1 MNYLFEIGTE
11 EVPARFLQSLIND
24 LVENVT
30 KRLAGIT
37 YTEIETFVTYRR
49 LAFIIKEISAEQA
62 SKDEEIKG
70 PPEKVAFNVD
80 GSYTKAGEGFLKKFG
95 ATEGVVRDGYMYVRV
110 FEKGKRTEEVLG
122 QIIIEALSVLY
133 LPVAMRWGIEKQKF
147 YRPVHWMVSLLDDRI
162 LPLEFAGIRAANI
175 SRGHR
180 SLSVGADIEGEEL
193 VVDLSENYENILMN
207 NKVIASFNKRKKA
220 ISDFLCK
227 VTSGVVLDDVL
238 LDEVTGLV
246 EFPTILQG
254 EYEDDFLTIP
264 DKILIT
270 SMKKHQKYFPVIDK
284 EKLTN
289 RFLIIADNVNH
300 KNSKNIIA
308 GNQKV
313 LRARLCDAKF
323 FFEEDIKYDFEHFN
337 EKLKT
342 ITFQQK
348 LGSIYDKVERNI
360 AVTEFIC
367 NKLGLQVKQ
376 KETALMVSK
385 YGKAD
390 LSTGMVC
397 EFTELQGYVGKQ
409 YALKWN
415 VDKEVADGIYE
426 HYLPSFA
433 GDVLPSSLVSCI
445 ASVADKLETIVG
457 QFVIGKI
464 PSGSQDPFGLRR
476 QANGI
481 VRIFYETDYLTFPIN
496 ELIEATLGL
505 YKTFEIPKE
514 NIDKLYDFFNQR
526 IEQYLKEQNV
536 ANDVIQA
543 IKTLDIV
550 LLKKRLDFIGN
561 FSVSNKR
568 KDILES
574 IVRVLNITKDA
585 TLTEL
590 KVVDPFLFEDSSERV
605 LFDTFKSL
613 TKNDKVW
620 DGHLFLEWITLAD
633 AISDFF
639 EAVMVMVEDEKIK
652 NNRLS
657 LLCNMKAYFEQFGDM
672 KLLAQ

>member
-37 YTEIETFVTYRR
+37 YKEIETFVTYRR

-70 PPEKVAFNVD
+70 PPEKVAFNAD
-80 GSYTKAGEGFLKKFG
+80 GSYSKAGEGFLKKFG

-110 FEKGKRTEEVLG
+110 FEKGKLTEEVLG
-122 QIIIEALSVLY
+122 QIIVESLSSLY
-133 LPVAMRWGIEKQKF
+133 LPVAMKWGNEKQKF
-147 YRPVHWMVSLLDDRI
+147 YRPVHWMVSLLDDKI
-162 LPLEFAGIRAANI
+162 LPLEFAGIKAGKI

-180 SLSVGADIEGEEL
+180 SLSIGKDIDGDEL
-193 VVDLSENYENILMN
+193 SIEVAVNYEIILQDSS
-207 NKVIASFNKRKKA
+207 VIASFNKRKKV
-220 ISDFLCK
+220 ISDNLSK
-227 VTSGVVLDDVL
+227 ATSDVVLDDEL
-238 LDEVTGLV
+238 LNEVTGLV
-246 EFPTILQG
+246 EFPSILQG
-254 EYEDDFLTIP
+254 EFEADFLIIP
-264 DKILIT
+264 DQILIT
-270 SMKKHQKYFPVIDK
+270 SMKKHQKYFPVI
-284 EKLTN
+284 EKDELTN
-289 RFLIIADNVNH
+289 KFLIIADNVNN

-323 FFEEDIKYDFEHFN
+323 FFEEDTKYDFEHFN

-367 NKLGLQVKQ
+367 SKLGLQSKQ
-376 KETALMVSK
+376 KEIVSTISK
-385 YGKAD
+385 YAKAD

-415 VDKEVADGIYE
+415 VDKDVAEGIYE
-426 HYLPSFA
+426 HYLPTFA
-433 GDVLPSSLVSCI
+433 GDVLPSSLLSCV
-445 ASVADKLETIVG
+445 ASVSDKMETIVG

-481 VRIFYETDYLTFPIN
+481 VRIFYETDYLPFSIS
-496 ELIEATLGL
+496 ELIEATLFL
-505 YKTFEIPKE
+505 YKNFEIPKE

-561 FSVSNKR
+561 FAISNKR
-568 KDILES
+568 KDILEA

-590 KVVDPFLFEDSSERV
+590 KVVDPFLFEDSSERA
-605 LFDTFKSL
+605 LYDTFKVL
-613 TKNDKVW
+613 TKSDKVW
-620 DGHLFLEWITLAD
+620 DGHLFLEWIILAS

-639 EAVMVMVEDEKIK
+639 EAVMVMVEDDKIK

-657 LLCNMKAYFEQFGDM
+657 LLCNIKAYFEQFGDM
-672 KLLAQ
+672 KLLQP